1 MKFLS
6 ILIFSV
12 ILVSCGASVA
22 VDYDKQVDFSKY
34 NSYNYFPNIDSGL
47 NELDDKRIIKITDS
61 LLQQRGFVKSETPQ
75 IYINFYAR
83 ESVSSSRNT
92 IGIGIGS
99 GGGNVGVLFRVGLAV
114 LPGEQRPEN
123 AEADETNT
131 VDDDVGH
138 ARVRQIVDDGF
149 AEIVQGVS
157 HCRFLSVG
165 LGLARFVIA
174 VNDTV
179 PGRHPVVVAV
189 EDLSCVGDCRAMRLH
204 PIVGVILVRIV
215 TVRVVTKIRASD
227 VQQVYDVRVAGV
239 VDRFSHCSRFLP
251 GSRALR

>member
-6 ILIFSV
+6 ILIFAI

-99 GGGNVGVLFRVGLAV
+99 GGGNVGMGVSGGIPIGGNVLNQQLTMDFIDVKNDGLVWQAV
-114 LPGEQRPEN
+114 AEGEMKERTTPQQKEAYYISVIQKILNKYPPGE
-123 AEADETNT
+123 
-131 VDDDVGH
+131 
-138 ARVRQIVDDGF
+138 
-149 AEIVQGVS
+149 
-157 HCRFLSVG
+157 
-165 LGLARFVIA
+165 
-174 VNDTV
+174 
-179 PGRHPVVVAV
+179 
-189 EDLSCVGDCRAMRLH
+189 
-204 PIVGVILVRIV
+204 
-215 TVRVVTKIRASD
+215 K
-227 VQQVYDVRVAGV
+227 
-239 VDRFSHCSRFLP
+239 
-251 GSRALR
+251 